1 MGKRAEIT
9 ISRQTLFVLFH
20 QVSHS
25 GSHGFPSPSPKQQQ
39 KKKFQTSGAER
50 TSANRQQPR
59 TARSRQCS
67 EFSELRNP
75 RNWLRLKKH
84 WRQVEQQ
91 RTGFEH
97 DVLRGKKSGFGRP
110 KEGEQSKQTL
120 SCLKR
125 SSLESEHFWVHV
137 TLRKWL
143 SRWI

>member
-59 TARSRQCS
+59 TARGRQCS

-75 RNWLRLKKH
+75 RNWLRLEKH

-91 RTGFEH
+91 RTEFEH
-97 DVLRGKKSGFGRP
+97 DVLKGKKAALDFPR
-110 KEGEQSKQTL
+110 KESNLNK
-120 SCLKR
+120 SF
-125 SSLESEHFWVHV
+125 HA
-137 TLRKWL
+137 
-143 SRWI
+143 